1 MGFTAQTFLF
11 IFLPLSIVAYLLCTR
26 LHRPLL
32 NNILLVLMSLA
43 FYVFCGLHA
52 LVVFLGLIVFVYL
65 MGVLI
70 GYARQAAGEKASRR
84 WMALGAA
91 ALVALLFL
99 CKYLTFLL
107 DTLSALLPLELSFDG
122 LIVPAG
128 LSFIVFESISY
139 LVDISR
145 GLATPGS
152 PLDAFV
158 FLSLFPKVIS
168 GPIVLWRDFQPQL
181 AQRPEPDADDAVE
194 GLRRIIIGY
203 SKKAILADTFG
214 AQIARIDGVLLAGGV
229 DTPTM
234 WLRALLYFFQLYY
247 DFSGYSDIAIG
258 LCRVFGFSIKEN
270 FNFPYISTSI
280 TEFWRRWHISLG
292 SWFRDYV
299 YIPLGGSRCSRSRWL
314 LNVFLVWGLTGL
326 WHGAAWN
333 FVLWGL
339 FFAVLLAA
347 EKLWYGHRLEKTRLL
362 KHLYMLPLLA
372 VSFVLFHAADLPA
385 AGQQIAAL
393 FGFGGLPA
401 SGVESLYY
409 LRSYAVVLVIAL
421 LGATPLP
428 AKAVQRL
435 RNTSAGSAVLSVAE
449 PVALVL
455 LLAACTA
462 YLVDGS
468 FNPFLYFRF

>member
-32 NNILLVLMSLA
+32 NNILLALMSLA

-181 AQRPEPDADDAVE
+181 AQRPEYAGKTIV
-194 GLRRIIIGY
+194 
-203 SKKAILADTFG
+203 
-214 AQIARIDGVLLAGGV
+214 VLLP
-229 DTPTM
+229 DTGDRYLSSPM
-234 WLRALLYFFQLYY
+234 
-247 DFSGYSDIAIG
+247 
-258 LCRVFGFSIKEN
+258 
-270 FNFPYISTSI
+270 
-280 TEFWRRWHISLG
+280 
-292 SWFRDYV
+292 
-299 YIPLGGSRCSRSRWL
+299 
-314 LNVFLVWGLTGL
+314 
-326 WHGAAWN
+326 
-333 FVLWGL
+333 
-339 FFAVLLAA
+339 FA
-347 EKLWYGHRLEKTRLL
+347 E
-362 KHLYMLPLLA
+362 
-372 VSFVLFHAADLPA
+372 
-385 AGQQIAAL
+385 
-393 FGFGGLPA
+393 
-401 SGVESLYY
+401 
-409 LRSYAVVLVIAL
+409 
-421 LGATPLP
+421 
-428 AKAVQRL
+428 
-435 RNTSAGSAVLSVAE
+435 
-449 PVALVL
+449 
-455 LLAACTA
+455 
-462 YLVDGS
+462 
-468 FNPFLYFRF
+468 

>member
-32 NNILLVLMSLA
+32 NNILLALMSLA

-181 AQRPEPDADDAVE
+181 AQRPEPDADDVAE

-292 SWFRDYV
+292 SWFREYV
-299 YIPLGGSRCSRSRWL
+299 YFPLGGNRRGNVY
-314 LNVFLVWGLTGL
+314 LNLFVVFLLTGI
-326 WHGAAWN
+326 WHGANWT
-333 FVLWGL
+333 FLLWGVINGVFVVAERYVRNKKWYQRIPSVVKWAFTMAVVYFVWIMFMASDVSDAFSTYAAL
-339 FFAVLLAA
+339 FAASPAVNFTWRYFLTRKLAVLL
-347 EKLWYGHRLEKTRLL
+347 
-362 KHLYMLPLLA
+362 
-372 VSFVLFHAADLPA
+372 V
-385 AGQQIAAL
+385 IAAL
-393 FGFGGLPA
+393 G
-401 SGVESLYY
+401 
-409 LRSYAVVLVIAL
+409 
-421 LGATPLP
+421 
-428 AKAVQRL
+428 
-435 RNTSAGSAVLSVAE
+435 SVAGALPMSE
-449 PVALVL
+449 ERRKRLWAPAPWKLAVYLVL
-455 LLAACTA
+455 FAVSVLFVVNSS
-462 YLVDGS
+462 YS
-468 FNPFLYFRF
+468 PFLYFQF

>member
-292 SWFRDYV
+292 SWFREYV
-299 YIPLGGSRCSRSRWL
+299 YFPLGGNRRGNVY
-314 LNVFLVWGLTGL
+314 LNLFVVFLLTGI
-326 WHGAAWN
+326 WHGANWT
-333 FVLWGL
+333 FLLWG
-339 FFAVLLAA
+339 VIN
-347 EKLWYGHRLEKTRLL
+347 G
-362 KHLYMLPLLA
+362 
-372 VSFVLFHAADLPA
+372 VFV
-385 AGQQIAAL
+385 
-393 FGFGGLPA
+393 
-401 SGVESLYY
+401 
-409 LRSYAVVLVIAL
+409 
-421 LGATPLP
+421 
-428 AKAVQRL
+428 
-435 RNTSAGSAVLSVAE
+435 VAE
-449 PVALVL
+449 RYVR
-455 LLAACTA
+455 
-462 YLVDGS
+462 
-468 FNPFLYFRF
+468 NQKW

>member
-32 NNILLVLMSLA
+32 NNILLALMSLA

-52 LVVFLGLIVFVYL
+52 LMVFLGLIVFVYL

-91 ALVALLFL
+91 ALVTLLFL

-168 GPIVLWRDFQPQL
+168 GRSSCGGISSPSWPSARNRTLMMWWRDSAASSL
-181 AQRPEPDADDAVE
+181 AIPRRP
-194 GLRRIIIGY
+194 
-203 SKKAILADTFG
+203 
-214 AQIARIDGVLLAGGV
+214 
-229 DTPTM
+229 
-234 WLRALLYFFQLYY
+234 
-247 DFSGYSDIAIG
+247 
-258 LCRVFGFSIKEN
+258 
-270 FNFPYISTSI
+270 
-280 TEFWRRWHISLG
+280 FWR
-292 SWFRDYV
+292 
-299 YIPLGGSRCSRSRWL
+299 IPSALRSPASTECCW
-314 LNVFLVWGLTGL
+314 
-326 WHGAAWN
+326 
-333 FVLWGL
+333 
-339 FFAVLLAA
+339 
-347 EKLWYGHRLEKTRLL
+347 
-362 KHLYMLPLLA
+362 
-372 VSFVLFHAADLPA
+372 PA
-385 AGQQIAAL
+385 A
-393 FGFGGLPA
+393 
-401 SGVESLYY
+401 
-409 LRSYAVVLVIAL
+409 
-421 LGATPLP
+421 
-428 AKAVQRL
+428 
-435 RNTSAGSAVLSVAE
+435 
-449 PVALVL
+449 
-455 LLAACTA
+455 
-462 YLVDGS
+462 
-468 FNPFLYFRF
+468 

>member
-32 NNILLVLMSLA
+32 NNILLALMSLA

-122 LIVPAG
+122 FIIPAG

-214 AQIARIDGVLLAGGV
+214 DQIARIDGVLLAGGV

-292 SWFRDYV
+292 SWFREYV
-299 YIPLGGSRCSRSRWL
+299 YFPLGGNRRGNVY
-314 LNVFLVWGLTGL
+314 LNLFVVFPADG
-326 WHGAAWN
+326 H
-333 FVLWGL
+333 
-339 FFAVLLAA
+339 LARGQ
-347 EKLWYGHRLEKTRLL
+347 L
-362 KHLYMLPLLA
+362 
-372 VSFVLFHAADLPA
+372 DLPA
-385 AGQQIAAL
+385 VGRYQRGVRSGGAL
-393 FGFGGLPA
+393 CP
-401 SGVESLYY
+401 
-409 LRSYAVVLVIAL
+409 
-421 LGATPLP
+421 
-428 AKAVQRL
+428 Q
-435 RNTSAGSAVLSVAE
+435 
-449 PVALVL
+449 
-455 LLAACTA
+455 
-462 YLVDGS
+462 
-468 FNPFLYFRF
+468 

>member
-32 NNILLVLMSLA
+32 NNILLALMSLA

-181 AQRPEPDADDAVE
+181 AQRPEPDADDVAE

-214 AQIARIDGVLLAGGV
+214 AQIARIDGVLLAGG
-229 DTPTM
+229 
-234 WLRALLYFFQLYY
+234 
-247 DFSGYSDIAIG
+247 
-258 LCRVFGFSIKEN
+258 
-270 FNFPYISTSI
+270 
-280 TEFWRRWHISLG
+280 
-292 SWFRDYV
+292 
-299 YIPLGGSRCSRSRWL
+299 
-314 LNVFLVWGLTGL
+314 
-326 WHGAAWN
+326 
-333 FVLWGL
+333 
-339 FFAVLLAA
+339 
-347 EKLWYGHRLEKTRLL
+347 
-362 KHLYMLPLLA
+362 
-372 VSFVLFHAADLPA
+372 
-385 AGQQIAAL
+385 
-393 FGFGGLPA
+393 
-401 SGVESLYY
+401 
-409 LRSYAVVLVIAL
+409 
-421 LGATPLP
+421 
-428 AKAVQRL
+428 
-435 RNTSAGSAVLSVAE
+435 
-449 PVALVL
+449 
-455 LLAACTA
+455 
-462 YLVDGS
+462 
-468 FNPFLYFRF
+468 